1 MYIKMGEN
9 QYPCTDYRASP
20 GGSATFHGVEGV
32 TLPVAGEVV
41 LYADDGFEMAWQDAA
56 AFARQVY
63 ENSVLTLTNEPEP
76 EIPVPTIEEVR
87 AAKLAELSAA
97 CEAAIVAGVDVETAY
112 GTGHYGLS
120 LGDQI
125 NIKALYDEAEKGS
138 PGPYHADGQPCMIY
152 SAADI
157 ITLYRAAQG
166 WKIYQLTYFGQLKQW
181 VDRETDA
188 AAVQSITYG
197 AELPTDLAAEMAALM
212 AAASSA

>member
-120 LGDQI
+120 LGTRSTSRRCTTRRRR
-125 NIKALYDEAEKGS
+125 ALPARITPTDS
-138 PGPYHADGQPCMIY
+138 PCMIY